1 MRNPRVVTAV
11 VGLGLIATSF
21 VVSVTSGR
29 QRAVERREATLRIDA
44 AVYADEVEEYFT
56 RSQVIVRL
64 LAQNPSF
71 ASLYR
76 GAGEQ
81 SPSFEQVNDAL
92 AFVEQL
98 YPGQIGEACFIDSSG
113 RELAR
118 VTNGER
124 ARSSEL
130 SPDESSNLF
139 VKSTFALEFGEV
151 FQALPYRSP
160 DTHEWVTAN
169 STLMPSAD
177 GVKQAMVH
185 YEITMKSL
193 RSTLVDVKS
202 RLRIVDASGLVLID
216 SAAPLVRESPE
227 TPLGLP
233 GQNQFESVFGKGKAK
248 VGTATISSERVAFHH
263 VDGGTNNQNDWYV
276 VASAPA
282 PISWA
287 ESLGPTS
294 IVTLLIGVAVLA
306 LAWRTAVSYHRNLRR
321 QALTD
326 ELTGLP
332 NRSLLRDRLTQAA
345 LQADRKGSQFAVIL
359 LDLDRFKEVND
370 TLGHHRGDELLQTL
384 SLRLQALMRQT
395 DTLARMGGDEFA
407 VLMPHTDGVMG
418 ASVVAERMAEAF
430 SENFVISGIPIHV
443 GVSMGIAVF
452 PDHGQDVETLLQH
465 ADVAMYRAK
474 QSGLDYT
481 AYAVE
486 QDPHNAGLLA
496 LVAELRGA
504 IDSNQLELHYQPKY
518 RLTGPGDPTIEGVEA
533 LVRWNHPTRGLIP
546 PNDFIP
552 IAERTG
558 LIRPL
563 TSWVLSTG
571 MYQLRAWHDRGLS
584 LTMAMNISPRNLTDA
599 YLLSDIGDALRRS
612 GANPNYVML
621 EVTENSFMSDP
632 TKSIQALED
641 VRRLGIS
648 VSIDDF
654 GTGYSSLSYLRH
666 LPVNEVKI
674 DRSLIHDLVGETND
688 QSIVHATIEL
698 AHSLGFTVVAEGVE
712 DQASLT
718 HLRGMGCD
726 LAQGFHLCRPLPAHE
741 LDPKLNTHLAEVA
754 SDA

>member
-1 MRNPRVVTAV
+1 MRNAQVATAI
-11 VGLGLIATSF
+11 VGLSLVATSF
-21 VVSVTSGR
+21 VVGLTSGR
-29 QRAVERREATLRIDA
+29 QRAAERREATLATDA
-44 AVYADEVEEYFT
+44 SVHADEVKEHFA
-56 RSQVIVRL
+56 RSQALVRM

-71 ASLYR
+71 VSLR
-76 GAGEQ
+76 AAPGEQ
-81 SPSFEQVNDAL
+81 SPFFEQVNDAL
-92 AFVEQL
+92 AFIEQL
-98 YPGQIGEACFIDSSG
+98 YPGQIGEACFVDSNG

-118 VTNGER
+118 VTRGER
-124 ARSSEL
+124 ARASDL
-130 SPDESSNLF
+130 SPDESANPF
-139 VKSTFALEFGEV
+139 VRPTFALEFGEV
-151 FQALPYRSP
+151 FQARPYRSP
-160 DTHEWVTAN
+160 DTHEWVIAN

-177 GVKQAMVH
+177 GGKRAMVH
-185 YEITMKSL
+185 YEITMSSL
-193 RSTLVDVKS
+193 RSSLVNVKS
-202 RLRIVDASGLVLID
+202 RLRIVDGSGLVLID
-216 SAAPLVRESPE
+216 SAVPFVRE
-227 TPLGLP
+227 TPQTQLGIP
-233 GQNQFESVFGKGKAK
+233 GQTQFRSRFHAGKVD
-248 VGTATISSERVAFHH
+248 VGRATIGSERVAFHR
-263 VDGGTNNQNDWYV
+263 VDVGANNQNNWYV

-282 PISWA
+282 RIGWT
-287 ESLGPTS
+287 ESLGPMS
-294 IVTLLIGVAVLA
+294 IVTLLIGLAVLA
-306 LAWRTAVSYHRNLRR
+306 LSWRTVVSYQRSLRR

-332 NRSLLRDRLTQAA
+332 NRALLRDRLTQAA
-345 LQADRKGSQFAVIL
+345 RQAEREGTQFAVIL
-359 LDLDRFKEVND
+359 LDLDHFKEVND

-384 SLRLQALMRQT
+384 SVRLQALMRQT
-395 DTLARMGGDEFA
+395 DTLARLGGDEFA

-418 ASVVAERMAEAF
+418 ASVVAERMADALK
-430 SENFVISGIPIHV
+430 ENFVISGIPVHV
-443 GVSMGIAVF
+443 GASIGIAVF

-486 QDPHNAGLLA
+486 LDPHNAGLLS

-518 RLTGPGDPTIEGVEA
+518 RLTSAGAPEIDGVEA

-563 TSWVLSTG
+563 TSWVLDAG
-571 MYQLRAWHDRGLS
+571 LHQLRAWHDRGLS
-584 LTMAMNISPRNLTDA
+584 LTMALNVSPRNLTDA
-599 YLLSDIGDALRRS
+599 HLLSDIQDALRRS
-612 GANPNYVML
+612 GANPTYVIL

-632 TKSIQALED
+632 TKSIEALED

-674 DRSLIHDLVGETND
+674 DRSFIHDLVTDTTD
-688 QSIVHATIEL
+688 QSIVHATIAL
-698 AHSLGFTVVAEGVE
+698 AHSLGFAVVAEGVE
-712 DQASLT
+712 DEGALT

-726 LAQGFHLCRPLPAHE
+726 LAQGFHLCRPLPAHQLERE
-741 LDPKLNTHLAEVA
+741 LTTHFAD
-754 SDA
+754 SHQN